1 MPPVVVLRDK
11 PALTPIIA
19 LPVLATLTSLILF
32 LLVAQLIQRLPLLLS
47 ATRLLF
53 FLVVAI
59 TFLRAALDLVT
70 REFSHYAL
78 TQTHL
83 LGRYDLLHRDE
94 FDIPLTNIQDITIK
108 QPLAGMLLDYGT
120 LRVTTAGSSF
130 KLYYLPHP
138 RKWRQ
143 EIDSRRRP

>member
-1 MPPVVVLRDK
+1 MSSEIVLRDK

-19 LPVLATLTSLILF
+19 IPILATLTSLILF
-32 LLVAQLIQRLPLLLS
+32 LLVAQLIQRIPLLLS
-47 ATRLLF
+47 VTGLLF
-53 FLVVAI
+53 FLIVAL
-59 TFLRAALDLVT
+59 TFLRAAVVLVT

-83 LGRYDLLHRDE
+83 LGRYGLLHRDE
-94 FDIPLTNIQDITIK
+94 FDIPLANIQDITIK
-108 QPLAGMLLDYGT
+108 QPLVGMLLDYGT

-138 RKWRQ
+138 RRWRE
-143 EIDSRRRP
+143 EIESRRRT